1 MACDIAFGV
10 FMLGWVIARH
20 VLYLR
25 VVYSLYAEVPEEVY
39 SGCYSGSNGNLTGPF
54 EVDDW
59 VHLLEPFKDPTGIV
73 CWNAN
78 IRMMFLYTLLALQVI
93 LCVWFGMI
101 MRVAAKVIRGGEAI
115 DSRSDDEG
123 GEDAEDEADE
133 KVDEKHRYQQPL
145 DLPPLEEEVG
155 VESINLSNQRH
166 SPGRRFRKSGVVASG
181 VTLHSDR
188 KELLGR
194 IGCDKMSD

>member
-10 FMLGWVIARH
+10 FMLGWVITRH
-20 VLYLR
+20 ALYLR
-25 VVYSLYAEVPEEVY
+25 VVYSVYAQAEIVN
-39 SGCYSGSNGNLTGPF
+39 GCYSGVNGNLTGPF

-59 VHLLEPFKDPTGIV
+59 VHLIEPFRDPAGIV
-73 CWNAN
+73 CWNDN
-78 IRMMFLYTLLALQVI
+78 IRMMFVYTLLALQVI
-93 LCVWFGMI
+93 LCIWFGMI
-101 MRVAAKVIRGGEAI
+101 IRVAAKVIRGGEAI

-133 KVDEKHRYQQPL
+133 EHDRKHRYQQTL

-155 VESINLSNQRH
+155 VESINLSTQRS
-166 SPGRRFRKSGVVASG
+166 SPSRRFRKGGGVASG